1 MTSNSFS
8 KQHVFDNAA
17 SLDFPSSVVEF
28 FQGLLGQPVGGFP
41 EPLRTNI
48 IRDKPRIDQRP
59 GLSMKP
65 LDLKQMKTD
74 LRSKYGKHITDADV
88 ASHVMYPKVFEEYQ
102 GFVEKYGDLSVLPTR
117 YFLGR
122 PDVGEEMHIS
132 IEKGKTLIIRLMAV
146 GPVIEGKGVRDVWFE
161 VNGEVR
167 AVPVED
173 KSAAVET
180 LSREKAT
187 SEPGS
192 VGAPMS
198 GVVVEVR
205 VKEGQEVKKG
215 DILCVQSA
223 MKMESAVSAPV
234 SGHIKRVVVNEGDS
248 LNQGDLLV
256 EIVH

>member
-1 MTSNSFS
+1 M
-8 KQHVFDNAA
+8 
-17 SLDFPSSVVEF
+17 
-28 FQGLLGQPVGGFP
+28 
-41 EPLRTNI
+41 
-48 IRDKPRIDQRP
+48 
-59 GLSMKP
+59 
-65 LDLKQMKTD
+65 
-74 LRSKYGKHITDADV
+74 
-88 ASHVMYPKVFEEYQ
+88 
-102 GFVEKYGDLSVLPTR
+102 
-117 YFLGR
+117 
-122 PDVGEEMHIS
+122 
-132 IEKGKTLIIRLMAV
+132 
-146 GPVIEGKGVRDVWFE
+146 
-161 VNGEVR
+161 
-167 AVPVED
+167 PVED

-215 DILCVQSA
+215 DILCGEFLDLSTWHENPFNLLRHTVQSA